1 MVTDLTEL
9 MAEDAVTDGFI
20 TVDTPTDVP
29 TQETDGKYCI
39 VCGTDVSSLYK
50 RRMKEYRCEDHK
62 KTKSASNLGT
72 GTRRS
77 SGKDVDGAVAALDSW
92 YSMLTMGLFMAGA
105 RKSAELLSESVEGVD
120 GKPGLSE
127 QNATYL
133 SQTPAL
139 AKKIADMGKTSATY
153 GFFSAQALTLGP
165 VAILA
170 VAELAE
176 KWGKPKNK
184 NPEDFGDIPATV
196 GGFVV

>member
-9 MAEDAVTDGFI
+9 MAEDVEDSGFI

-29 TQETDGKYCI
+29 TQEAEGKYCI
-39 VCGTDVSSLYK
+39 VCGTDVAHLYK

-72 GTRRS
+72 GTKRS
-77 SGKDVDGAVAALDSW
+77 AGKDVDGAVAALDSW
-92 YSMLTMGLFMAGA
+92 YSMITMGLFMAGA
-105 RKSAELLSESVEGVD
+105 RKSSELLADSTD
-120 GKPGLSE
+120 KLRE
-127 QNATYL
+127 QNQTYL
-133 SQTPAL
+133 AQSPAL

-170 VAELAE
+170 AAELME
-176 KWGKPKNK
+176 KWGKSKNK
-184 NPEDFGDIPATV
+184 NPEDFDTELPGTV
-196 GGFVV
+196 GGFPVGI